1 MKKRLRQEISDL
13 AAQILSKEKEHTTT
27 SLKETARALYE
38 RATLLE
44 FLESQDEGNIR
55 ASHKDSLD
63 SKSYREENWF
73 KEPDQLPQQENKEE
87 IIEPVIEKIKDIV
100 AQMPSDT
107 HQVDSLLDELL
118 PEDRS
123 VKNELEE
130 FAATYQETPIFERKE
145 SDNGNDTTEN
155 SQEQIKAINT
165 PREKLKSINDSHQ
178 KGLSIG
184 LNDRIAFI
192 NHLFEGDAEDYTR
205 VISQI
210 ETFDSFSEVVSFI
223 NDKVKPDYNNWKDKE
238 VYSERFLSIL
248 ERSFSV

>member
-1 MKKRLRQEISDL
+1 MKKRLREEINDL
-13 AAQILSKEKEHTTT
+13 AAQILSQEKEHTPT

-55 ASHKDSLD
+55 ASQKDSLD

-73 KEPDQLPQQENKEE
+73 KEPDQLPQRENKEE

-107 HQVDSLLDELL
+107 QQVDTLLDELL
-118 PEDRS
+118 PEHKS

-130 FAATYQETPIFERKE
+130 FAATYRETPIFERKE
-145 SDNGNDTTEN
+145 SDNGDNIPDK
-155 SQEQIKAINT
+155 SKEQITAINT
-165 PREKLKSINDSHQ
+165 QREKLKSINDAHQ

-192 NHLFEGDAEDYTR
+192 NHLFEGNAEDYTR

-210 ETFDSFSEVVSFI
+210 ETFDSFREVVSFI
-223 NDKVKPDYNNWKDKE
+223 NDKVKPDYTNWRDKE
-238 VYSERFLSIL
+238 VYSDRFMSIL
-248 ERSFSV
+248 EKSFSE